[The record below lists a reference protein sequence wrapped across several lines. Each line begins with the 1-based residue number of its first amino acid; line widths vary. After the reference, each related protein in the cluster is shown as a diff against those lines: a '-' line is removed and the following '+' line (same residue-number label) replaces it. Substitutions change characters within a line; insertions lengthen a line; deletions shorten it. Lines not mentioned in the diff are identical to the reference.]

1 MRSSLRDFVS
11 RPTTAVPL
19 LWSAAFTVALA
30 IAYRSQQWPLVDLYG
45 FFEQAQ
51 TLDWS
56 RTLVDAFGRGRE
68 YRPLHVLL
76 VKLLYDLGGVHL
88 WFYKTLVLLEFMAI
102 LTLLVW
108 ILRPT
113 DRRRSVSVVVALACV
128 AGLHS
133 SQILLGLLP
142 GHSYA
147 LVTVLVLTAAALA
160 LEPRMSTAGW
170 WFFPVTLAA
179 LLLWELGILVPAVV
193 TALWLARA
201 PGVGRTGVGATW
213 AAVALYAVIRLSIG
227 NQSDAFQ
234 WVESGLGFED
244 ASQGELG
251 ETFANAPYLFAI
263 YNLVA
268 STLTVL
274 FSEPRAGK
282 YKFVESLLHGNT
294 PTWLWFHVISSTFT
308 TLVVA
313 SLVVL
318 RNHCSSRDGQLV
330 AFGLTLMA
338 GGSALGF
345 LYTRDR
351 IVVLVGIGYA
361 ILLCVALAVLWERL
375 IRRRWGRLLAPATA
389 VLLVCAWTVRDA
401 ETWFRVR
408 DTAWETYVEWTDR
421 YERLGGLSR
430 PQTPL
435 LRQFRAAALANAPD
449 DPRNDPDWTYT
460 IFERGTAR

>member
-142 GHSYA
+142 GHS
-147 LVTVLVLTAAALA
+147 
-160 LEPRMSTAGW
+160 
-170 WFFPVTLAA
+170 
-179 LLLWELGILVPAVV
+179 
-193 TALWLARA
+193 
-201 PGVGRTGVGATW
+201 
-213 AAVALYAVIRLSIG
+213 
-227 NQSDAFQ
+227 
-234 WVESGLGFED
+234 
-244 ASQGELG
+244 
-251 ETFANAPYLFAI
+251 
-263 YNLVA
+263 
-268 STLTVL
+268 
-274 FSEPRAGK
+274 
-282 YKFVESLLHGNT
+282 
-294 PTWLWFHVISSTFT
+294 
-308 TLVVA
+308 
-313 SLVVL
+313 
-318 RNHCSSRDGQLV
+318 
-330 AFGLTLMA
+330 
-338 GGSALGF
+338 
-345 LYTRDR
+345 
-351 IVVLVGIGYA
+351 
-361 ILLCVALAVLWERL
+361 
-375 IRRRWGRLLAPATA
+375 
-389 VLLVCAWTVRDA
+389 
-401 ETWFRVR
+401 
-408 DTAWETYVEWTDR
+408 
-421 YERLGGLSR
+421 
-430 PQTPL
+430 
-435 LRQFRAAALANAPD
+435 
-449 DPRNDPDWTYT
+449 
-460 IFERGTAR
+460 